1 MKNSNIIISV
11 IIVFCIAG
19 GVTAYSMTNPD
30 GNIFS
35 LPGYTPSDDAS
46 TSGDLSTGDSSAN
59 DGTGDANTDG
69 NTGSGSGAGNNG
81 NGGDSNTASSGSAGI
96 SASKA
101 KSIASGYIEEGTAG
115 TPYKSSNQ
123 WIVPVIVNGKRAG
136 AIYINAQTG
145 ANEGGEGGAP

>member
-11 IIVFCIAG
+11 IIVLCIAG
-19 GVTAYSMTNPD
+19 GVTAYTMTNPD

-35 LPGYTPSDDAS
+35 LPGYTPSDDAAS
-46 TSGDLSTGDSSAN
+46 SGDLGTGNNSAN
-59 DGTGDANTDG
+59 NGTGDASNDG
-69 NTGSGSGAGNNG
+69 NTGSGSNAASNS
-81 NGGDSNTASSGSAGI
+81 NGGSSSSGSSGSTGI

-101 KSIASGYIEEGTAG
+101 KTIASGYIEEGSAG
-115 TPYKSSNQ
+115 TPYKSGNQ

>member
-11 IIVFCIAG
+11 IIVLCIAG
-19 GVTAYSMTNPD
+19 GVTAYTMTNPD

-35 LPGYTPSDDAS
+35 LPGYTPSDDAGTDGDLGAGNNS
-46 TSGDLSTGDSSAN
+46 ADNGSGDTSTN
-59 DGTGDANTDG
+59 G
-69 NTGSGSGAGNNG
+69 NTGSGSGGSITGNSAND
-81 NGGDSNTASSGSAGI
+81 NSKSSGSSGI

-101 KSIASGYIEEGTAG
+101 KNIASGYIEEGSAG
-115 TPYKSSNQ
+115 TPYKSGNQ